1 MVFKDPL
8 TAQTR
13 GIHTISNYEQM
24 DLGRAGELRVNE
36 YNQELLLTREEL
48 SLAGAIFRYACK
60 GFITPIRPVKTPLGL
75 MECNGA
81 SIILFV
87 CVMIRQAAFLFMT
100 AMMGAGPS
108 FRRQNGSAA
117 IGFAGGR
124 PRRSAYSINYGFRK
138 GQPTC
143 HKPK

>member
-36 YNQELLLTREEL
+36 YNQELLLTREE
-48 SLAGAIFRYACK
+48 
-60 GFITPIRPVKTPLGL
+60 RPVKTPLGL